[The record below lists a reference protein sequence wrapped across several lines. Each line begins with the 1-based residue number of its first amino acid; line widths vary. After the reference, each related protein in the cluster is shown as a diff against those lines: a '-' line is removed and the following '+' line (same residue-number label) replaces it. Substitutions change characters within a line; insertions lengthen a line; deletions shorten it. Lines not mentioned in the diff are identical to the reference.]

1 MLGVARLGGDEGCV
15 HVGHVGAAVPVA
27 AVRPQL
33 THQLAVHRRPA
44 RHGHGHP
51 HGGAG
56 GDVLERPAV
65 APVVLVAQ
73 VGAARVVAGPRTAVL
88 RGRLLAL
95 AAHRLGVAVGGLV
108 AAAHPL
114 PLPQAGVDLSEGGP
128 LVGQLVP
135 ALHHEGVH
143 PAGAVLG
150 AGQQLAGP
158 DHLYDLLVAV
168 AVVRLQ

>member
-1 MLGVARLGGDEGCV
+1 MLEQHL
-15 HVGHVGAAVPVA
+15 
-27 AVRPQL
+27 L
-33 THQLAVHRRPA
+33 LA
-44 RHGHGHP
+44 
-51 HGGAG
+51 
-56 GDVLERPAV
+56 D
-65 APVVLVAQ
+65 
-73 VGAARVVAGPRTAVL
+73 VGAARVVAGPGAAVL

-95 AAHRLGVAVGGLV
+95 AAHGLGVAVGGLV

-158 DHLYDLLVAV
+158 YHLYDLLVAV
-168 AVVRLQ
+168 SVVRLQ